1 MKSYILLIFEELD
14 KMTENIEKIHLLQKS
29 NGD

>member
-1 MKSYILLIFEELD
+1 MKSYILLIIEELG

-29 NGD
+29 NKN